1 MSAVEE
7 DFGERKIAKIQ
18 LKQRPSTIHF
28 TSEGAKAT
36 IEGPISLSHE
46 RALRRVQDLE
56 IANTSL
62 LNVNTN
68 LEATVRH
75 QAQIIEKLQKKLAKY
90 ENGKESDSDCVS
102 NVGSSTSST
111 YNRLC
116 GMLEQL
122 VQDGMQAISMDD
134 NLKSTLGSI
143 IQADYWSKQSQLLNE
158 ELLDDETVTQD
169 NNQQI
174 EYLDDPYISPFAT
187 GVAKVNQVEK
197 PSFTMPSH
205 QCPSEISSLM

>member
-1 MSAVEE
+1 
-7 DFGERKIAKIQ
+7 
-18 LKQRPSTIHF
+18 
-28 TSEGAKAT
+28 
-36 IEGPISLSHE
+36 
-46 RALRRVQDLE
+46 
-56 IANTSL
+56 
-62 LNVNTN
+62 
-68 LEATVRH
+68 
-75 QAQIIEKLQKKLAKY
+75 
-90 ENGKESDSDCVS
+90 
-102 NVGSSTSST
+102 
-111 YNRLC
+111 
-116 GMLEQL
+116 MLEQL